1 MAGFYAILYERSLNG
16 AYNTAVPLPISYK
29 ITPIRYSAKAI
40 GGDDEAELQVEANGE
55 ELWNALNWLGCGVV
69 IYNPFGSPVWGGFI
83 NEIAVKVGKRSR
95 GKSLGNVRN
104 RVKVTY
110 TTTDVDG
117 VPSRGDTSW
126 LEDADSIGRFGER
139 EKRYNIGNGDPAL
152 ADSICAEI
160 LRRTGKPI
168 AKRRRASGK
177 EDFASMICKGWWNVL
192 QNNYYTRADGK
203 DEYLENGDT
212 PQMLNWGITSTLLSF
227 EGQTVTYGRAVT
239 GATNATPI
247 VITSTA
253 HGYANGDIVTIKG
266 VGGNTAANGEYKV
279 ASVAANTF
287 ALTNVTTGANIA
299 GNGAYTSG
307 GIIMKTGEAGP
318 FSELTKGES
327 VVVTGSASNN
337 STVTLS
343 GSPGNNG
350 HSVDVETTFT
360 TEAAGAS
367 VTIKNYVQQVAQSFT
382 PIANWNAVEVAVR
395 LQKVGTP
402 TFNVVVELRNDNA
415 GVPGAT
421 ILASA
426 TINRVDIGTTM
437 QWEKATL
444 STSVA
449 LSTGT
454 TYWVLVRTTAGA
466 VDDNDGFLI
475 ALDSA
480 IGYSTGAFKVLTPAS
495 VWGNRPVNVSMPFRV
510 LDKVDTAKQILAI
523 FAQAGVVF
531 TNFDVGISSG
541 ITSNQYRD
549 GENTAMDEV
558 EKLLE
563 AGASSGLRL
572 IPSVTPDRA
581 VHLAIQTTST
591 GNEVYD
597 RDGIL
602 YQPNGTPAAMGVL
615 PVAQW
620 VRELGVPQNLDFM
633 VDTAAQFVEGAEYDC
648 ERGDLNWW
656 GENDDQ
662 PYQLPGILQG

>member
-1 MAGFYAILYERSLNG
+1 
-16 AYNTAVPLPISYK
+16 
-29 ITPIRYSAKAI
+29 
-40 GGDDEAELQVEANGE
+40 
-55 ELWNALNWLGCGVV
+55 VV
-69 IYNPFGSPVWGGFI
+69 IYNPFGSPVWGGFV

-139 EKRYNIGNGDPAL
+139 EKRYNIGNGDPTL
-152 ADSICAEI
+152 ANSICAEI

-168 AKRRRASGK
+168 AKRRRASSK
-177 EDFASMICKGWWNVL
+177 EDFASMVCKGWWNVL
-192 QNNYYTRADGK
+192 QNNYYTRTDGK
-203 DEYLENGDT
+203 DEYLESGDT
-212 PQMLNWGITSTLLSF
+212 QQMLNWGITSTLLSF
-227 EGQTVTYGRAVT
+227 EGQTITYGRAVT

-247 VITSTA
+247 VITSAA

-279 ASVAANTF
+279 ASVATNTF

-307 GIIMKTGEAGP
+307 GIIMATGVAGP
-318 FSELTKGES
+318 FSELTEGES

-337 STVTLS
+337 STFTLNGVPS
-343 GSPGNNG
+343 NNG
-350 HSVDVETTFT
+350 HSIDVEITFT

-367 VTIKNYVQQVAQSFT
+367 VTIKNYVQQVAQSFSPT
-382 PIANWNAVEVAVR
+382 ANWNAVEVAVR

-454 TYWVLVRTTAGA
+454 LYWVLVRTTAGA
-466 VDDNDGFLI
+466 VDDNDGFLV

-480 IGYSTGAFKVLTPAS
+480 TGYSTGVFKVLTPAS

-523 FAQAGVVF
+523 FAQAGVVL
-531 TNFDVGISSG
+531 TDFDVGISSG

-563 AGASSGLRL
+563 AGSSSGLRL

-581 VHLAIQTTST
+581 VHLTIQATST

-602 YQPNGTPAAMGVL
+602 YQPNGTPVAMGVL

-648 ERGDLNWW
+648 ERGELNWW